1 MIMNDMEK
9 YFEKYRSLA
18 EELENCPSVTEQ
30 AFLGRF
36 HEERARK
43 RFRRRTLALTLIGMA
58 AALMVVIILPGRE
71 ARIDPAEVYVE
82 NYREG
87 VAPLLSEVR

>member
-18 EELENCPSVTEQ
+18 EGLESCPSMTEQ
-30 AFLGRF
+30 AFLGRL

-58 AALMVVIILPGRE
+58 AA
-71 ARIDPAEVYVE
+71 
-82 NYREG
+82 
-87 VAPLLSEVR
+87 

>member
-18 EELENCPSVTEQ
+18 EELENCPTVTEQ

-43 RFRRRTLALTLIGMA
+43 RFRRRTLA
-58 AALMVVIILPGRE
+58 
-71 ARIDPAEVYVE
+71 
-82 NYREG
+82 
-87 VAPLLSEVR
+87 

>member
-82 NYREG
+82 N
-87 VAPLLSEVR
+87 